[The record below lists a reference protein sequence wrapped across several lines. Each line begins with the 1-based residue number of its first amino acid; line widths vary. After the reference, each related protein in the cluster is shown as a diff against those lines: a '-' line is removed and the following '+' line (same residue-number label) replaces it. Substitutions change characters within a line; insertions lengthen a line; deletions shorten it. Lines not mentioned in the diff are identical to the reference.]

1 MKRFSTLAFFVLFSL
16 FSTVSYAY
24 HIDSLK
30 HQIASLPEDTNRVK
44 LLNKL
49 AGSYQNERV
58 FDTSDIYANM
68 AMALAIK
75 LQNQMEEAESLYI
88 LGLNQYR
95 LDNFKASKQLFLKSA
110 RLFFLQKNMSRLNSI
125 ALFMGLCQE
134 SEGNF
139 TKALKFYVL
148 HLKMSEFLKEEK
160 KQANALNNIGNI
172 YETLGDFSKSLENH
186 YNSLAVSTK
195 LKFNVGISRSYNNIA
210 NLYADQKNH
219 EKAIEFYL
227 KSIELD
233 RSENQQEAL
242 IEALSNLGTAYAEI
256 KEYKK
261 SLEYYNEALKKAEDG
276 SFMFQRANLFLNKG
290 LLYGLMK
297 DETLAMQCYDE
308 SIRLSKQIEDNVQI
322 AYVLVAYAKIKSDNR
337 KYIEAEAM
345 YLQSLKIAEESGV
358 SELMIQ
364 IHQSLSDLY
373 LTLKQPDKSLTHYKS
388 YIEERDRQNIDESK
402 RTADKQELKFSFDK
416 EKMEYEKEQEKKTLI
431 MEDEKKM
438 QKVFSYS
445 IATILILTLIFFVF
459 LYNRYKLTQ
468 RQKILISEQK
478 QEVEHQKHMVD
489 EKQKEI
495 VDSINYAQRIQY
507 ALLANKKLLDDNLP
521 DYFLYFQP
529 KDVVSGDFYWATSTG
544 SATNNKFILVTADST
559 GHGVPG
565 AIMSILNIA
574 CLNESIKA
582 DKLTEPADI
591 LNATRKKIIHHLM
604 HDGSTEGGK
613 DGMDCSLVCFDFKD
627 LKLTYAAANNPVWIV
642 RENKLI
648 VLPADKMPIGKHD
661 KDDVPFK
668 QTEVELQKGD
678 VVYTFTD
685 GYADQ
690 FGGPKGKKY
699 KYKQLEELLLSI
711 YEKPMMIQ
719 HDVLRQS
726 LNDWKA
732 NLEQVDDVCVI
743 GVRI

>member
-1 MKRFSTLAFFVLFSL
+1 MKHVKALAFLVFFYFPSL
-16 FSTVSYAY
+16 VSYAY
-24 HIDSLK
+24 NIDSLK
-30 HQIASLPEDTNRVK
+30 REIAHLPEDTNRLK

-49 AGSYQNERV
+49 AASYQNERV
-58 FDTSDIYANM
+58 LDTSDIYANM
-68 AMALAIK
+68 AMTLAIK
-75 LQNQMEEAESLYI
+75 LQNQREEAESLYL

-95 LDNFKASKQLFLKSA
+95 LDNFKASKHLFLKSA
-110 RLFFLQKNMSRLNSI
+110 RLFFLQKNIGRLNSI

-134 SEGNF
+134 SEGNYV
-139 TKALKFYVL
+139 KALKFYEL

-186 YNSLAVSTK
+186 YQSLAVSTK
-195 LKFNVGISRSYNNIA
+195 LKFAAGISRSYNNIA

-219 EKAIEFYL
+219 AKAIEFYL
-227 KSIELD
+227 KSVELD
-233 RSENQQEAL
+233 DTEKQPESV

-256 KEYKK
+256 KNYKK
-261 SLEYYNEALKKAEDG
+261 SFEYFDKALKKAEG
-276 SFMFQRANLFLNKG
+276 GPFLSRRSNLFLNKG
-290 LLYGLMK
+290 LLYVLMK
-297 DETLAMQCYDE
+297 DETSAMQCFDE
-308 SIRLSKQIEDNVQI
+308 SIRIAKQIEDDVQI
-322 AYVLVAYAKIKSDNR
+322 AYVYAAYAKLKADRQNYS
-337 KYIEAEAM
+337 EAEKM
-345 YLQSLKIAEESGV
+345 YLEGLEIAEASAV

-373 LTLKQPDKSLTHYKS
+373 LSMKQPEKSLRHYKS
-388 YIEERDRQNIDESK
+388 YIEKRDYQNIDDAK
-402 RTADKQELKFSFDK
+402 RTADKQELKFEFDK
-416 EKMEYEKEQEKKTLI
+416 KKFEYEKEQEKKNLVI
-431 MEDEKKM
+431 EDEKKM
-438 QKVFSYS
+438 QKIFSYS

-459 LYNRYKLTQ
+459 IYNRYKLTQ
-468 RQKILISEQK
+468 RQKVLISEQK
-478 QEVEHQKHMVD
+478 QEVEHQKHIVE

-507 ALLANKKLLDDNLP
+507 ALLANKKLLDDNLL

-529 KDVVSGDFYWATSTG
+529 KDVVSGDFYWAQNLSNGTFG
-544 SATNNKFILVTADST
+544 LVTADST

-565 AIMSILNIA
+565 AIMSMLNIA

-582 DKLTEPADI
+582 DQLTEPADI

-642 RENKLI
+642 RENKLL

-661 KDDVPFK
+661 KDNVPFK
-668 QTEVELQKGD
+668 QTEVALQKGD

-699 KYKQLEELLLSI
+699 KYKQLEELLVSI
-711 YEKPMMIQ
+711 YEKPMMMQ

-726 LNDWKA
+726 LNDWKG